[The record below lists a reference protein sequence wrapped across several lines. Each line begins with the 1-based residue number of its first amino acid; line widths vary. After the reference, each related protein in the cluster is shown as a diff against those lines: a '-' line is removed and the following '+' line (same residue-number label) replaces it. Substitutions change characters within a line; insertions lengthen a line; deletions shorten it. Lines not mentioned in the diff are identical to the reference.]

1 MPRLGVPE
9 LLVLVLIVLVIF
21 GGKKIPEIARG
32 LGEGIRGFRDAL
44 KGDKPEEGKKQ

>member
-1 MPRLGVPE
+1 MPRIGIPE
-9 LLVLVLIVLVIF
+9 LMIILVIVLIVF

-44 KGDKPEEGKKQ
+44 KDDKPEEGKK

>member
-9 LLVLVLIVLVIF
+9 LLVLLLILLVIF

-32 LGEGIRGFRDAL
+32 LGEGIRGFKDSLR
-44 KGDKPEEGKKQ
+44 GDKPEEGKK